1 MKPHLYLALLLPTC
15 LMMSSCVSAWMA
27 ASTGVT
33 LKKGMERAVVHRKL
47 GTPAST
53 STDVMVKTGYGE
65 TIKAK
70 FVDTHLYQ
78 GKLNSFNEGSVQ
90 AMSNALTLGTAEVIM
105 IPMTVAGIKVQKM
118 EQHEVEIAYGADLR
132 LLEYSDNEPLQ
143 KAGVPDKSRTPA
155 R

>member
-1 MKPHLYLALLLPTC
+1 MKPHLRLALLLPTC

-78 GKLNSFNEGSVQ
+78 GKLNSFDEGSGQ
-90 AMSNALTLGTAEVIM
+90 AITNAVTLGTAEAIM
-105 IPMTVAGIKVQKM
+105 IPMTVADIAVRSVQHH
-118 EQHEVEIAYGADLR
+118 QIEIAYGANQR
-132 LLEYSDNEPLQ
+132 LLEYSDNKPLR
-143 KAGVPDKSRTPA
+143 KAGMPDKSRDPA